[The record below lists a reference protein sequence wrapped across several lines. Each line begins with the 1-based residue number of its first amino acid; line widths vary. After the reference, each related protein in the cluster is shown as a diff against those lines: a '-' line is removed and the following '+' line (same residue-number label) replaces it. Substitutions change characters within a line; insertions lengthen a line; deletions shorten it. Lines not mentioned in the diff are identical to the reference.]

1 MSKAKPVHKDQTLE
15 KLLRDV
21 NSMQFFKPAIHVA
34 LQIAVFQKLHGHK
47 NRVDRLVPSERPDEA
62 VFVL

>member
-1 MSKAKPVHKDQTLE
+1 MSEAKPVHKDQTLE

-21 NSMQFFKPAIHVA
+21 SSMQFFKLAIHVA
-34 LQIAVFQKLHGHK
+34 LQVAVFQKLHGHK
-47 NRVDRLVPSERPDEA
+47 NRVNCLVPSERPDEA